1 MTLTKDLATKSHN
14 KHNDNNEK
22 HKKTK
27 RVKGMKIGDDGSL
40 QICHVPGSF
49 SLDCYGCLYL

>member
-1 MTLTKDLATKSHN
+1 MTLTKDLATKSLN

-27 RVKGMKIGDDGSL
+27 REKGMKIGDDGCL
-40 QICHVPGSF
+40 LVCHIPESP
-49 SLDCYGCLYL
+49 S